1 MMNDHNNWLTW
12 ETYTIPP
19 AQANESSLE
28 FEARLHAAY
37 WHRNQKRKYTG
48 EPYIVHP
55 AEVVSL
61 VRQVPHTEEM
71 LAAAWLHDVVEDC
84 EVTFDQIVQACDHD
98 VMTLVVDLTD
108 VSKPEDGN
116 RAKRKAIDLRHIALY
131 GCPQSW
137 TIKLADVISNSR
149 SILAND
155 PNFSKVY
162 LPEKRALLEVLKDGD
177 PTLWA
182 MADKICMESGY

>member
-1 MMNDHNNWLTW
+1 MMNDHNDWLTW
-12 ETYTIPP
+12 ETYTMPP
-19 AQANESSLE
+19 AQANEGSLE
-28 FEARLHAAY
+28 FEARIHAAY

-71 LAAAWLHDVVEDC
+71 LCAAWLHDVVEDC
-84 EVTFDQIVQACDHD
+84 EITYAHINTACDED
-98 VMTLVVDLTD
+98 VAELVRGLTD

-116 RAKRKAIDLRHIALY
+116 RAKRKAIDLRHIA
-131 GCPQSW
+131 GANSQIQA
-137 TIKLADVISNSR
+137 IKLADIISNSR

-162 LPEKRALLEVLKDGD
+162 LPEKRALLEVLGDGD
-177 PTLWA
+177 ITLWT
-182 MADKICMESGY
+182 MADDICREAGY

>member
-1 MMNDHNNWLTW
+1 MNI
-12 ETYTIPP
+12 TYPNAEDNYFIPP

-37 WHRNQKRKYTG
+37 WHHKGPTRKYTG

-55 AEVVSL
+55 AEVVSI
-61 VRQVPHTEEM
+61 VRTVPHTEEM

-84 EVTFDQIVQACDHD
+84 KVTLAQIGDACDLD
-98 VMTLVVDLTD
+98 VLFLVRDLTD
-108 VSKPEDGN
+108 VSKSEDGN
-116 RAKRKAIDLRHIALY
+116 RARRKAIDLQHIA
-131 GCPQSW
+131 QASVHAR
-137 TIKLADVISNSR
+137 TIKLADIISNSR
-149 SILAND
+149 SILKHD
-155 PNFSKVY
+155 PKFAEVY

-182 MADKICMESGY
+182 TADEICREAGY

>member
-12 ETYTIPP
+12 ETYAIPP
-19 AQANESSLE
+19 AQANEGSLE

-84 EVTFDQIVQACDHD
+84 EITHSQVHEITNHEVGQ
-98 VMTLVVDLTD
+98 LVVLLTD
-108 VSKPEDGN
+108 ISTPEMGN
-116 RAKRKAIDLRHIALY
+116 RAARKAIDLRFIQHY
-131 GCPQSW
+131 GTPESK
-137 TIKLADVISNSR
+137 TIKLADIISNSR

-182 MADKICMESGY
+182 MADKICTEAGY